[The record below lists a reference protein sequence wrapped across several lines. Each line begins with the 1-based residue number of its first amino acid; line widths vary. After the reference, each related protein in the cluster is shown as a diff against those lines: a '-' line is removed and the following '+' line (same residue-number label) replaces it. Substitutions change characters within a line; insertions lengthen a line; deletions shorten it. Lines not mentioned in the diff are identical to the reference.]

1 MLMCY
6 RTQRRVRAIRQGF
19 DDRLL
24 VFIDLD
30 GTGIGMA
37 DAASQINKWRCAYED
52 ELELLAFMRL
62 EQTHSISIGRSRQR
76 AVARYLR
83 TQGVP
88 VAVGIDETNSLHAKA
103 KWQCCD
109 DDKHVSL
116 AIAASACADLALTS
130 APDSDDCAVRTPFV
144 IGCGAMANA
153 AAQTT
158 LVTQTAETIEHG
170 MTHPCGLII
179 DVFSDS
185 AAPASCDDH
194 PLLRRLAAAV
204 HQRRISCATRR
215 FASLSGAL

>member
-24 VFIDLD
+24 VFIGLD
-30 GTGIGMA
+30 EPDIVIA
-37 DAASQINKWRCAYED
+37 DASNQMNKWRCAYED

-62 EQTHSISIGRSRQR
+62 AQTDAISFHPSRQR

-83 TQGVP
+83 AQGVP

-103 KWQCCD
+103 NWQCD
-109 DDKHVSL
+109 DDKHASL
-116 AIAASACADLALTS
+116 AIAASACADLALTNAS
-130 APDSDDCAVRTPFV
+130 NSDDCAVRTPFV
-144 IGCGAMANA
+144 IGCGAMADA
-153 AAQTT
+153 AAQAA
-158 LVTQTAETIEHG
+158 LVAQTAQTIEYG
-170 MTHPCGLII
+170 EAHPCGLVI
-179 DVFSDS
+179 DLFSDS
-185 AAPASCDDH
+185 AATASGDDH
-194 PLLRRLAAAV
+194 PLLRRLATAV